1 MSLVEEFFSSSLT
14 VLRVVK
20 FLYESGRYATM
31 YEIRKATGLAV
42 TRKTLEKL
50 VELGVL
56 EKDPILLT
64 YRLNE
69 GNEFVREFI
78 GFLKRVGYLE

>member
-1 MSLVEEFFSSSLT
+1 MSIVEDVFAGSLT

-20 FLYESGRYATM
+20 FLYESGKYATM

-42 TRKTLEKL
+42 TRKTLERL

-56 EKDPILLT
+56 LKDPILLT

-69 GNEFVREFI
+69 DDEFVRELI
-78 GFLKRVGYLE
+78 GFLKRVGYLG